1 MRGAKYLVS
10 PECTDLKTSDCGTA
24 AEWLDV

>member
-10 PECTDLKTSDCGTA
+10 REYMDLKTSDCGTA
-24 AEWLDV
+24 AGWIDV

>member
-10 PECTDLKTSDCGTA
+10 PDCTVLKTSDCGMA
-24 AEWLDV
+24 AEWFDL